1 MADLKDL
8 ALKIQAAIKDLF
20 PEDVGFVLIMENLNG
35 YDMGISSNLNDEDVL
50 FVLQEAVET
59 VVSTEA
65 TLLQDDKVIN

>member
-8 ALKIQAAIKDLF
+8 ALKIQAAIQDFF
-20 PEDVGFVLIMENLNG
+20 PEDVGFVLIMEDLNG
-35 YDMGISSNLNDEDVL
+35 DDIGISSNLNDEDVL

-65 TLLQDDKVIN
+65 TLLQDDRVIN